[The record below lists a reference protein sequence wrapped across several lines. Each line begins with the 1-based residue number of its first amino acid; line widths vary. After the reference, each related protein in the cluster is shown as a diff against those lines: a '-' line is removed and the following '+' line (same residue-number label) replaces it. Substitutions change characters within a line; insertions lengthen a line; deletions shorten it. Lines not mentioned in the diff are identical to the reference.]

1 MSVLDG
7 LPARTRLGVAALI
20 TAGFG
25 LILLA
30 PLALGA
36 GAFLDGWSSFREAAA
51 AEAQVRSRLDA
62 FEARRA
68 EAMAAQSM
76 GDAELALYLDAD
88 ATQQGFN
95 DALTGLV
102 NALRDQGLVVSG
114 DAAIHSGSA
123 DAAVT
128 ALSADLI
135 VDGSLNVILET
146 LSQPEFSRLRTQT
159 ARFSATSVD
168 GEVRAI
174 LRFVAYHAAGGDE
187 GAQDAR

>member
-7 LPARTRLGVAALI
+7 LPVRTRLGVAALI

-25 LILLA
+25 LVLLA
-30 PLALGA
+30 PLMLGA
-36 GAFLDGWSSFREAAA
+36 GAFLDGWSSHREAAA
-51 AEAQVRSRLDA
+51 AEAQVRLRLDA

-68 EAMAAQSM
+68 EVMAAQSM
-76 GDAELALYLDAD
+76 SGAELALYLDAD
-88 ATQQGFN
+88 ATQQRFN

-114 DAAIHSGSA
+114 DAALHSGSA

-135 VDGSLNVILET
+135 VDGPLGVILET
-146 LSQPEFSRLRTQT
+146 LSQPEFSHLRTQT

-174 LRFVAYHAAGGDE
+174 FRFVAYHVARDDE
-187 GAQDAR
+187 GG

>member
-7 LPARTRLGVAALI
+7 LPVRTRLGVAALI

-25 LILLA
+25 LVLLA
-30 PLALGA
+30 PLMLGA
-36 GAFLDGWSSFREAAA
+36 GAFLGGWSSHREAAA
-51 AEAQVRSRLDA
+51 AEAQVRLRLDA

-68 EAMAAQSM
+68 EVMAAQSM
-76 GDAELALYLDAD
+76 SGAELALYLDAD
-88 ATQQGFN
+88 ATQQRFN

-114 DAAIHSGSA
+114 DAALHSGSA

-135 VDGSLNVILET
+135 VDGPLGVILET
-146 LSQPEFSRLRTQT
+146 LSQPEFSHLRTQT

-174 LRFVAYHAAGGDE
+174 FRFVAYHVARDDE
-187 GAQDAR
+187 GG